1 MFQGL
6 DHIKSFNILRRRSEV
21 ISESSLRVGLEECNL
36 PTNSLFILELR
47 HFNILIKT
55 GRESYSWSK
64 PKRPIHYTILDNVYS
79 EYRNKVQRYYQVKK
93 AKEMQA
99 GKEFTDAINLLK
111 ESGYIVLKKTRYFY
125 REV

>member
-1 MFQGL
+1 MFYGL

-21 ISESSLRVGLEECNL
+21 ISESSLRIGLKECDL

-47 HFNILIKT
+47 RFNILIKT

-79 EYRNKVQRYYQVKK
+79 EYRNKVQEYYKVRK
-93 AKEMQA
+93 AKEMKV
-99 GKEFTDAINLLK
+99 GKEIADAINLLK
-111 ESGYIVLKKTRYFY
+111 ESG
-125 REV
+125 